1 MNLLESKTV
10 LPDSNGVQSLTPAL
24 PPHLPSNGA
33 DLCPTEVKYI
43 IPYFLGELAA
53 RMELWAVY
61 AANHYERD
69 AFQRRAKQ
77 YREAQFDA
85 LDEVE
90 IA

>member
-1 MNLLESKTV
+1 MTEIE
-10 LPDSNGVQSLTPAL
+10 A
-24 PPHLPSNGA
+24 PP
-33 DLCPTEVKYI
+33 EV
-43 IPYFLGELAA
+43 YFLGELAA

-85 LDEVE
+85 LDEGE
-90 IA
+90 F

>member
-1 MNLLESKTV
+1 MEAVTTA
-10 LPDSNGVQSLTPAL
+10 PTITEA
-24 PPHLPSNGA
+24 PP
-33 DLCPTEVKYI
+33 EV
-43 IPYFLGELAA
+43 YFLGELAA

-85 LDEVE
+85 LDEGKLG
-90 IA
+90 

>member
-1 MNLLESKTV
+1 MTSTLAEIE
-10 LPDSNGVQSLTPAL
+10 PEI
-24 PPHLPSNGA
+24 
-33 DLCPTEVKYI
+33 C
-43 IPYFLGELAA
+43 FLGELAA
-53 RMELWAVY
+53 RMELYAVC

-69 AFQRRAKQ
+69 AFHRRAKQ